1 MHKAKSEQPAN
12 NFLQFLSQIEPIQ
25 NLLLNMKS
33 FEYSF
38 HHNQLMHAA
47 MAASIPRRDPEM
59 ALDLT
64 KPRRDSLESDTMKS
78 SSYEESPNTRESPHS
93 HLLQRNLPKLAAITP
108 EHTVQYHYKYAHS
121 SPTTTT
127 SAIQQHPSSSQS
139 PPLPLYEKFDA
150 IPMMQKIHS
159 PVIEEAS
166 KPKNFPLHYDRYNM
180 ENSPLPPIIR
190 SPMIQHE
197 DSNELP
203 SANISSSSSVA
214 SSQKSP
220 TSSITSNPS
229 RMIVTRDGKISRP
242 FKAYPR
248 DPLSLASASS
258 LLDSSSAE
266 KYAVFRKRM
275 LEQIHAAN
283 GGSVVVNNPKMRR
296 ISHNKAIV
304 SEETNNNEL
313 EFMSDKGGKCGGG
326 SDKDEAYFERRKKNN
341 AAAKKSR
348 DRRRIKEDEIAI
360 RAAYLERENIELKFE
375 LAAVRKQLGI
385 YTNGHSS

>member
-1 MHKAKSEQPAN
+1 
-12 NFLQFLSQIEPIQ
+12 
-25 NLLLNMKS
+25 MKS

-38 HHNQLMHAA
+38 QHHQLIHAA
-47 MAASIPRRDPEM
+47 VAASIPRRDPEM

-78 SSYEESPNTRESPHS
+78 SSYEESPNTRESPNNSHL
-93 HLLQRNLPKLAAITP
+93 HLLQRNVTKHATMTP
-108 EHTVQYHYKYAHS
+108 EHSVDYRYKYAHS
-121 SPTTTT
+121 SPTTT
-127 SAIQQHPSSSQS
+127 AIQHPSSSQS
-139 PPLPLYEKFDA
+139 PLPMYEKFDA
-150 IPMMQKIHS
+150 IPMMQKIYS
-159 PVIEEAS
+159 PVAAEKEI
-166 KPKNFPLHYDRYNM
+166 KPMNPTHYDRYTM
-180 ENSPLPPIIR
+180 DSTVLPPLIR
-190 SPMIQHE
+190 SPIIQHE
-197 DSNELP
+197 DSSEVP

-220 TSSITSNPS
+220 SSSTTSNPS
-229 RMIVTRDGKISRP
+229 MMIVTRDGKLSRP
-242 FKAYPR
+242 FKAYPK
-248 DPLSLASASS
+248 DPFSMASASS

-296 ISHNKAIV
+296 ISHNKTIV
-304 SEETNNNEL
+304 NEETNNNEL
-313 EFMSDKGGKCGGG
+313 EFMSDKGKGGG

-375 LAAVRKQLGI
+375 LAAARKQLSI
-385 YTNGHSS
+385 YTNGISSS